1 MCGNTHGLF
10 FCNVNCKVTD
20 WNVPDG
26 RQIRKNC
33 LLLWQK
39 EGSDMT
45 LGHRI
50 QQKRKE
56 KGLSQEK
63 LGEQLNV
70 SRQTVYKW
78 ENDQTIPE
86 LNNLIEMAELLDVR
100 VGWLIC
106 EESGNEDSTNQILE
120 QIVENTQLHSQQQ
133 QKKRKWK
140 TMCAVIIAG
149 CALIAMMIRISS
161 LENRYDQLQNQLY
174 QQNTIMHNQIS
185 SITSSVEQALDRYN
199 ALTLN
204 SDVRVEG
211 YDYENNTVLFSFSAR
226 PVTYVTGM
234 KTIFHIDCDG
244 EIMDVEGVEE
254 DRNFSAEAEV
264 SMLVKDIGITV
275 EFENGEESEISQLA
289 EYHEIILNTFPC
301 LDFVWPLDSDLNE
314 DKTGFESDECMII
327 AFDIQQDIP
336 EVVSMEVYLSE
347 DGKRIA
353 DYNLK
358 EIHGEEEQP
367 GNYVYHRPSDLK
379 LDPDKKYA
387 EHLVVTD
394 EYGRVMEVIQDTE
407 GVITEFR

>member
-1 MCGNTHGLF
+1 METHMVFF

-50 QQKRKE
+50 QRKRKE

-86 LNNLIEMAELLDVR
+86 LNNLIAMAELFDVR

-133 QKKRKWK
+133 QKKRNWK
-140 TMCAVIIAG
+140 NTCALIIAG

-161 LENRYDQLQNQLY
+161 LESRYDQLQNQLY

-185 SITSSVEQALDRYN
+185 SITASVEQALDRYN

-211 YDYENNTVLFSFSAR
+211 YKFAAKTHMLAC
-226 PVTYVTGM
+226 GM
-234 KTIFHIDCDG
+234 KAISLWFDDNIDKIYKIC
-244 EIMDVEGVEE
+244 INKTYHS
-254 DRNFSAEAEV
+254 DR
-264 SMLVKDIGITV
+264 G
-275 EFENGEESEISQLA
+275 
-289 EYHEIILNTFPC
+289 
-301 LDFVWPLDSDLNE
+301 
-314 DKTGFESDECMII
+314 
-327 AFDIQQDIP
+327 
-336 EVVSMEVYLSE
+336 
-347 DGKRIA
+347 GK
-353 DYNLK
+353 
-358 EIHGEEEQP
+358 
-367 GNYVYHRPSDLK
+367 
-379 LDPDKKYA
+379 
-387 EHLVVTD
+387 
-394 EYGRVMEVIQDTE
+394 
-407 GVITEFR
+407 